1 MPSPAD
7 IQRGLRNW
15 RAERNAVTLYRDL
28 TTAETEPALA
38 DIYRRL
44 ADTEQRHV
52 EFWESRLREAG
63 AQIPPFSPD
72 FRTRILGWL
81 ARRFGPAFVL
91 PSLAAIERDAGSEYL
106 SQGDAA
112 LPEMAR
118 AERSHARIFRY
129 MARRLGG
136 MEGRSVA
143 KLEGRHR
150 NAGGNALRA
159 GVLGSNDGLVSN
171 LSLVMGVAGAAMSS
185 GTILVTGLAGLLAG
199 AISMALGEWLS
210 VQSSRELYS
219 RQMDIE
225 KDELAMDPEEEKEE
239 LALIYQAKGIAT
251 DEARKLAD
259 RLLSDPASALD
270 TLARE
275 ELAID
280 PEELGGSAWEA
291 AITSFIL
298 FAVGAIIPVLPF
310 FFTKGMPAVIWSA
323 IGSAIGLFV
332 IGAAITLVTG
342 RSVWISGFRQV
353 LFGLAAAAVTYTIGH
368 LVGVQLGG

>member
-1 MPSPAD
+1 MAEQAD
-7 IQRGLRNW
+7 MQRYLRHW
-15 RAERNAVTLYRDL
+15 RAERNAVALYRNL
-28 TTAETEPALA
+28 TTAESEPALA

-52 EFWESRLREAG
+52 EFWENRMRDVG
-63 AQIPPFSPD
+63 ATIPPFSPD
-72 FRTRILGWL
+72 FRTRLLGWL
-81 ARRFGPAFVL
+81 ARRFGPSFVL
-91 PSLAAIERDAGSEYL
+91 PSLAAIERDAGSDYQT
-106 SQGDAA
+106 QGDAA

-118 AERSHARIFRY
+118 AEKSHARIFRY
-129 MARRLGG
+129 MARRVSG

-150 NAGGNALRA
+150 GAGGNALRA
-159 GVLGSNDGLVSN
+159 GVLGANDGLVSN
-171 LSLVMGVAGAAMSS
+171 FSLVMGVAGAAMTS
-185 GTILVTGLAGLLAG
+185 GTILITGMAGLLAG

-225 KDELAMDPEEEKEE
+225 KDELAMNPEEEKEE

-280 PEELGGSAWEA
+280 PDKLGGSAWEA
-291 AITSFIL
+291 SITSFIL
-298 FAVGAIIPVLPF
+298 FAIGAILPVLPF
-310 FFTKGMPAVIWSA
+310 FFTRGTPAVAWSA
-323 IGSAIGLFV
+323 IASTIGLFV
-332 IGAAITLVTG
+332 IGGAITLVTG
-342 RSVWISGFRQV
+342 RSVWFSGFRQV
-353 LFGLAAAAVTYTIGH
+353 LFGLAAAAVTFGIGH
-368 LVGVQLGG
+368 LVGAQLGG